1 MTALMAD
8 LTSNLMP
15 LLEWW
20 EAFWSTYNT
29 VVFSIGVNAMLALSI
44 YVTLSCGLLSLANA
58 AFMGIG
64 AYTAS
69 LLTMH
74 TGLPFGA
81 ALAAGALLPALV
93 ALIIGIPTLR
103 LSGVYLAMATL
114 GFGEVVRVIILNLEF
129 AGGPMGINGIPQ
141 KTEFWHIVLLLGATL
156 YVLARLR
163 RSKVGRAFEAI
174 KADDVAARLM
184 GIDVAGYKLLAFVL
198 GAMIAGVAG
207 GLNAHYTFTIG
218 PGNYAFENAVD
229 ILTMAVFGGTSN
241 LIGPTIGAAILTL
254 LPEVLRNFK
263 DFRLAINGLILVL
276 VILYLPK
283 GIWDPR
289 RIRSFWQR
297 RAVPPPPPARLD
309 SDAAI

>member
-1 MTALMAD
+1 MIG
-8 LTSNLMP
+8 
-15 LLEWW
+15 LLQWW
-20 EAFWSTYNT
+20 DGFWSTYNT

-44 YVTLSCGLLSLANA
+44 YITLSCGLLSLANA

-69 LLTMH
+69 LITMH
-74 TGLPFGA
+74 TGLPFAA
-81 ALAAGALLPALV
+81 ALALGGLLPALV
-93 ALIIGIPTLR
+93 AVIIGIPTLR

-129 AGGPMGINGIPQ
+129 TGGPMGINGIPQ
-141 KTEFWHIVLLLGATL
+141 KTELWHILLLLGATL
-156 YVLARLR
+156 YLLARMR

-174 KADDVAARLM
+174 KEDDIAARLM

-198 GAMIAGVAG
+198 GAVIAGVAG

-218 PGNYAFENAVD
+218 PGNYAFENAVE

-241 LIGPTIGAAILTL
+241 LIGPTIGATILTL

-263 DFRLAINGLILVL
+263 DFRLAANGLILVL

-289 RIRSFWQR
+289 RIRAFWQKK
-297 RAVPPPPPARLD
+297 AP
-309 SDAAI
+309 DAAV